1 MNAKHIFLFV
11 ICILLL
17 SSCGSNRKGSS
28 RIEDSSSRTKDTD
41 DTNDTKGSSRFDNS
55 SSPYVK
61 EVKVVEEKVKVID
74 ADDVVFGYYV
84 IIGSFKVVENAR
96 KFRGEVLKEGFSAV
110 ILENES
116 GLYRVS
122 VGSFNEEQAA
132 RNKISQ
138 IRKNY
143 EKYSDVWLLNRKK

>member
-1 MNAKHIFLFV
+1 MNAKHIFLFI
-11 ICILLL
+11 ICIALL
-17 SSCGSNRKGSS
+17 SSCGSSRKGSS
-28 RIEDSSSRTKDTD
+28 RLEDSSSSRTKDTK
-41 DTNDTKGSSRFDNS
+41 DTKGSSRFDNS

-61 EVKVVEEKVKVID
+61 EVTVREEKVKVID

-96 KFRGEVLKEGFSAV
+96 KFRGDVVKEGFSAV

-122 VGSFNEEQAA
+122 VGSFNDEQAA
-132 RNKISQ
+132 RNKILQ

-143 EKYSDVWLLNRKK
+143 EKYSDVWLLIRKK